1 MPTGTVKWYD
11 PKKGYGFI
19 APEDGSKDVFVHV
32 SAVESSGLDRLNEN
46 QRVSYEIERG
56 QNGKTSAIKLKAA

>member
-11 PKKGYGFI
+11 PNKGFGFI
-19 APEDGSKDVFVHV
+19 QPEDGSKDVFVHV
-32 SAVESSGLDRLNEN
+32 SAVESSGLDRLSEN

-56 QNGKTSAIKLKAA
+56 QNGKTSAVKLKAA